1 MSAEL
6 GGVAGLGAADDLAPT
21 RGPGLPASIDIFDTT
36 LRDGAQFEGISLT
49 VEDKLR
55 VAEQLDRLGVR
66 WIEGGYPQANP
77 KDAEFFRRAPSELK
91 LSTADLVA
99 FGSTRRPLG
108 KVDDDT
114 TLRALVEAGVGTACI
129 VGKSWDYHVLEALQ
143 TTLDEG
149 AAMVGDSVRF
159 LKGEGLRVF
168 FDAEHFFDGYR
179 ANPEFALRVL
189 EAAAVN
195 GADCLV
201 LCDTNGGSLPHDV
214 ERITAEVAATFD
226 DVQIG
231 IHTQNDSG
239 CAVANSVAA
248 VRGGAT
254 QLQGTVNGY
263 GERTGN
269 ANLMTCIP
277 NLQLKLGVRCLPEGR
292 LERLTAVSRHV
303 AELVNLPPHPSD
315 PYVGASAFA
324 HKGGLHTSAL
334 GKAGGATYEHIDPD
348 VVGNH
353 TRVLVSDLG
362 GRSGMSLKAKELGV
376 DLDDRAAAVLTDE
389 LKDLEAK
396 GFVFEAADASLEL
409 LMRRAA
415 GWRQP
420 FFRIEGWRVTTYH
433 RLPGDAA
440 GAEGPEVDASVDTEA
455 TIKVWVGDE
464 RLIAVGEG
472 NGPVNALDTALRRA
486 ILPSYPTLQHLLLID
501 FKVRVLDSSSGTGAV
516 TRVLIDSTDGERTWS
531 TIGVSE
537 NVIEASW
544 QALMDSLQFGLLHA
558 AE

>member
-21 RGPGLPASIDIFDTT
+21 REPGLPASIDIFDTT

-77 KDAEFFRRAPSELK
+77 KDAEFFRRAPTELK

-168 FDAEHFFDGYR
+168 FDAEHFFDGYK

-214 ERITAEVAATFD
+214 ERITAQVAATFD

-433 RLPGDAA
+433 RLPGDVA
-440 GAEGPEVDASVDTEA
+440 GADGPDTAASVDTEA

-486 ILPSYPTLQHLLLID
+486 ILPSYPALQHLLLID

-544 QALMDSLQFGLLHA
+544 QALSDAVVWLLLHS
-558 AE
+558 